1 MTRQTRAFQIRKKSV
16 YYFFVWSV
24 SCCNHSE
31 RKLVSKVLWYNLT
44 FKSEFSKV
52 RSFTFTKR
60 QNALRKWAWRD
71 VNLGAYFYFSH
82 SQSCNCTQQILP
94 RLFTCLSILGSIMRN
109 PSFEITEELRLI
121 TSGSFT
127 SKDAG
132 TRNVQL

>member
-1 MTRQTRAFQIRKKSV
+1 MTRQTRAFQVRKKCLL
-16 YYFFVWSV
+16 FVWSV
-24 SCCNHSE
+24 SSCNHSE

-44 FKSEFSKV
+44 FTSEFSKV

-127 SKDAG
+127 SKDAD

>member
-1 MTRQTRAFQIRKKSV
+1 MTRQTRAFQVRKKV
-16 YYFFVWSV
+16 FIILFEVLGLVIILKENWSQ
-24 SCCNHSE
+24 
-31 RKLVSKVLWYNLT
+31 KVLWYNLT
-44 FKSEFSKV
+44 FTSEFSKV

-94 RLFTCLSILGSIMRN
+94 RLFTCLSILGSIMKI
-109 PSFEITEELRLI
+109 PGFEITEELRLI